1 MLEICKFFIKG
12 QLVSLCPICL
22 VEVSGILVL
31 KKHLL
36 ILVQNE
42 LFQYLEV
49 KMRFDH
55 VLNVH
60 HSINL
65 LLALLEHLAFPLE
78 VISDLGQDLGEGL
91 RCEQRLES

>member
-1 MLEICKFFIKG
+1 
-12 QLVSLCPICL
+12 
-22 VEVSGILVL
+22 
-31 KKHLL
+31 
-36 ILVQNE
+36 
-42 LFQYLEV
+42 
-49 KMRFDH
+49 MRFDH

-91 RCEQRLES
+91 RCEQRLESFKNNFKLWHLKILVLS